1 MSYPIG
7 FAVVGT
13 GMIAEVHAQAIK
25 DTPEARLV
33 AVWTRAADKRNEFAQ
48 RFHVPEQAARG
59 GAETMYPEYRKKM
72 KDAAAK

>member
-1 MSYPIG
+1 MSKSIG

-33 AVWTRAADKRNEFAQ
+33 AVWTRAAEKRTA
-48 RFHVPEQAARG
+48 AARRRVWRRWWLIPKS
-59 GAETMYPEYRKKM
+59 AR
-72 KDAAAK
+72 